1 MSNYDEQYKKETDYL
16 ALQTKTAGL
25 DAQGRPQTMYDNLGK
40 YYDPFQFNKNFDD
53 YINKVEKDRLET
65 QNILTDGLNKLENTK
80 IYPYNLP
87 ISKILV
93 NTKNTWLNIFTGNFN
108 VNNDDIF
115 YIAITFIVISI
126 LYIYLSYIFT

>member
-1 MSNYDEQYKKETDYL
+1 MSNYDKQYQKETDYL

-40 YYDPFQFNKNFDD
+40 YYDPFEFNKNFDS
-53 YINKVEKDRLET
+53 YIDKVEKDRLET
-65 QNILTDGLNKLENTK
+65 QNILTDELDKIENTK
-80 IYPYNLP
+80 IYPYELP

-93 NTKNTWLNIFTGNFN
+93 NTKNTWLDLFTGNIT
-108 VNNDDIF
+108 NDSIF
-115 YIAITFIVISI
+115 YIAITFILISI